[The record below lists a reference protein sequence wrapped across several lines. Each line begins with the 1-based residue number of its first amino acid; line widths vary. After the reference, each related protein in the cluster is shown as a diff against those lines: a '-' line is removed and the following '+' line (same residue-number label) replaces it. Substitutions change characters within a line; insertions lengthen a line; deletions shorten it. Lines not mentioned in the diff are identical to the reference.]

1 MSDVTSDFFQH
12 EKNLNHKIMDSF
24 IHMSKNH
31 RSVLEKRLQ
40 ETGVYRGQHHLLMC
54 IARNPELSQREL
66 AELQNV
72 STAAIAV
79 SLKKLEKG
87 GYVAR
92 AVDEK
97 DSRSNIIKIT
107 EKGLKV
113 VQQSI
118 HIFEET
124 DTILFAGFTEEE
136 KQQFLGFINRAGEN
150 IKRYGY
156 ESSESCLR
164 SFKKESEDKENEA
177 I

>member
-1 MSDVTSDFFQH
+1 MTIGNRECIEH
-12 EKNLNHKIMDSF
+12 GKTLNHRIMESF
-24 IHMSKNH
+24 INMGKNH

-66 AELQNV
+66 AEIQNV

-87 GYVAR
+87 GYVER

-107 EKGLKV
+107 EKGLEV
-113 VQQSI
+113 VRQSI
-118 HIFEET
+118 HIFSDT
-124 DTILFAGFTEEE
+124 DTILFTGFTEEE
-136 KQQFLGFINRAGEN
+136 KFQFLDFLNRAGNN
-150 IKRYGY
+150 IKRY
-156 ESSESCLR
+156 SCEYGDPFPI